1 MSDVTEAVIAKRA
14 FVLKQALVHDNTE
27 KIVQVSF
34 WLVCNEVI
42 KISIK
47 KDLKNYNLFFLLFFK
62 HHFLITV
69 YLVILTRKSQKTEF
83 VLTSFLAIPFVCQSN
98 IAFIKPYVKLEISR
112 LDLNF
117 KLKEKIGRK
126 KIHCPRLINVTALG

>member
-1 MSDVTEAVIAKRA
+1 MRLSKY
-14 FVLKQALVHDNTE
+14 LK
-27 KIVQVSF
+27 
-34 WLVCNEVI
+34 
-42 KISIK
+42 K
-47 KDLKNYNLFFLLFFK
+47 KDLKNYNLFFFFFFK

-83 VLTSFLAIPFVCQSN
+83 VLTSFLAIPFVGQSN

-126 KIHCPRLINVTALG
+126 KIHCLWLINVTALG

>member
-1 MSDVTEAVIAKRA
+1 MI
-14 FVLKQALVHDNTE
+14 
-27 KIVQVSF
+27 
-34 WLVCNEVI
+34 
-42 KISIK
+42 
-47 KDLKNYNLFFLLFFK
+47 FFFFFFK

-126 KIHCPRLINVTALG
+126 KNHCPRLINVTALG